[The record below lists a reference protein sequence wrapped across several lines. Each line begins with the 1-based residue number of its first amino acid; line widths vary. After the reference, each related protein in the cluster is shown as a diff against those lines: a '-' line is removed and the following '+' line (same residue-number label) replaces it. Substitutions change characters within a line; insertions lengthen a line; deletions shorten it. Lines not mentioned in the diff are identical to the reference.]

1 MSKPNTSQGSDAGG
15 RDKYGM
21 TAEDWRR
28 LDAKTDE
35 EIAADVASD
44 PDAAPIQT
52 PEQLGRM
59 RRVSFAKH
67 VRQKL
72 AMSREDFAASYGI
85 PLETLNAWERHEVM
99 PSAVEEVYLRL
110 IEREPEAAKVALPVA
125 AK

>member
-1 MSKPNTSQGSDAGG
+1 M
-15 RDKYGM
+15 
-21 TAEDWRR
+21 
-28 LDAKTDE
+28 
-35 EIAADVASD
+35 
-44 PDAAPIQT
+44 
-52 PEQLGRM
+52 
-59 RRVSFAKH
+59 SFAKH